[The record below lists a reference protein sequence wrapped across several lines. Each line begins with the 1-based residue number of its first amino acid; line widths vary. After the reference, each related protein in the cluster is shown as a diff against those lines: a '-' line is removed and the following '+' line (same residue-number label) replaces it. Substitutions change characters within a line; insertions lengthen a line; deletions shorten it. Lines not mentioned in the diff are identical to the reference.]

1 MTPPVQ
7 NEYYN
12 PWKTEHSHTLN
23 AFVCHTTKQQHIIG
37 ISNTI
42 TTITELELTTGEN
55 YPDVDTLL
63 ETLGNNSLWGWRV
76 GKLLHCPAIKEKLN
90 HVTKR
95 ETDIITRTQVLV

>member
-23 AFVCHTTKQQHIIG
+23 TTKQQHIIG
-37 ISNTI
+37 ISITI
-42 TTITELELTTGEN
+42 TTIKELELTTGEN

-63 ETLGNNSLWGWRV
+63 ETLGNNSLWGGRV
-76 GKLLHCPAIKEKLN
+76 GKLLHCPARKEKLI

-95 ETDIITRTQVLV
+95 ETDILTRTQVPHFV